1 MWLLNFFNYVAHVII
16 LVNDTTLHIK
26 WKSIVLTNNK
36 TKKKGQVIFFYTAVY
51 FTLIAVESLLNDE
64 EGEEE
69 LPSPGM
75 LLMLIPALRTL
86 MQKEWK
92 F

>member
-1 MWLLNFFNYVAHVII
+1 MILLY
-16 LVNDTTLHIK
+16 TLNEK
-26 WKSIVLTNNK
+26 KNIVLTNNK
-36 TKKKGQVIFFYTAVY
+36 TKKKRQVIFFYTAVY
-51 FTLIAVESLLNDE
+51 CTLIAVESLVNDE

-75 LLMLIPALRTL
+75 LLMLTPALRTQR
-86 MQKEWK
+86 QKEWK